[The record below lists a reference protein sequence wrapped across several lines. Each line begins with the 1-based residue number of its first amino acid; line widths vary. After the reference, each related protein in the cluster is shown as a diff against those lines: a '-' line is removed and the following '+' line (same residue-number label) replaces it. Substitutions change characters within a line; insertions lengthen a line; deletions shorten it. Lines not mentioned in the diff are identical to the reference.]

1 MLRAHQQAYYGRTF
15 VNPSGDTGWYS
26 IFSFPTNFLLF
37 ISLFTWLIQKSW
49 L

>member
-15 VNPSGDTGWYS
+15 VNPSGDTGWYP
-26 IFSFPTNFLLF
+26 FFFFPTNFSLF
-37 ISLFTWLIQKSW
+37 ISLLAWLIQKSW